1 MENKEDETYENETT
15 QTYSRMNIIKYNVH
29 TAFQNLQP
37 KQIENISQKLALPV
51 HVMLLNLD
59 GNMNIAMS
67 IRSAAVLGCSDVW
80 IVGKRKYD
88 ARPEVGSKKYI
99 RVHKMDYVLD
109 PTEFFK
115 TQHLQPVLVEQGGV
129 PLEEMN
135 FKPFFTSYTYNN
147 HTQSKYV
154 CFILGSESHGIDKEW
169 LNIMKNEPRISISQY
184 GMIRSFNVSIACS
197 IVLYEY
203 FKQWR
208 ESNIDI

>member
-1 MENKEDETYENETT
+1 MEDESETK

-29 TAFQNLQP
+29 SAYQDLQP
-37 KQIENISQKLALPV
+37 KQIENISSKLAVPV

-99 RVHKMDYVLD
+99 RVHKMDYVSD
-109 PTEFFK
+109 PTGFFEL
-115 TQHLQPVLVEQGGV
+115 HNLQPVLVEQGGT

-135 FKPFFTSYTYNN
+135 FKSLFLASQLYN
-147 HTQSKYV
+147 HTELKHV
-154 CFILGSESHGIDKEW
+154 CFILGSESDGIDKEW
-169 LNIMKNEPRISISQY
+169 LTIMKNEPRVSISQY

-208 ESNIDI
+208 ETRTYN